1 MYGTNNIQVLCMNI
15 RPAKNLLFY
24 EICAENEQ
32 KKKIFLCLLHKNS
45 KIAWENYIKNCLLW
59 SIKVL
64 RKFIVAR

>member
-1 MYGTNNIQVLCMNI
+1 MYGTNNIHVLCVNI

-32 KKKIFLCLLHKNS
+32 KKRKYFYVYYTKTAKLLGKTTLKIVYCGL
-45 KIAWENYIKNCLLW
+45 
-59 SIKVL
+59 L